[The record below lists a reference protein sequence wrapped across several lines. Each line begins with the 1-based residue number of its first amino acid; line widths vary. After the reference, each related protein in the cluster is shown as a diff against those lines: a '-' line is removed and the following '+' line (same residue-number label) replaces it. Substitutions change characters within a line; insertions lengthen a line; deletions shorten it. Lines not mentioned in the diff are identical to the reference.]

1 MHLNNLFHVRK
12 NIVSDDFCNDI
23 IKTGESK
30 IFENARVESN
40 NNMARSS
47 KISWIND
54 IKYSSPLSQ
63 FIQSANIESDWNFS
77 LKEFEELQY
86 TIYNKGDHYNWHHD
100 CHHKPYKNGMIRK
113 LSFTLCLNNEFEGG
127 DFNIWDGDPR
137 QKEQILK
144 ENSEK
149 TNTKTIKL
157 KKGEMLVFPSHL
169 WHKVDKVTKG
179 TRKVLVGWVVGN
191 QWK

>member
-40 NNMARSS
+40 DNMARSS
-47 KISWIND
+47 KVSWIND
-54 IKYSSPLSQ
+54 KKFQTPLSQ

-77 LKEFEELQY
+77 LKEFEDLQY
-86 TIYNKGDHYNWHHD
+86 TIYNVGGHYNWHHD
-100 CHHKPYKNGMIRK
+100 CHHKPYENGMIRK
-113 LSFTLCLNNEFEGG
+113 LSFTLCLNDEFEGG
-127 DFNIWDGDPR
+127 DFNIWEAHPR
-137 QKEQILK
+137 EQKII
-144 ENSEK
+144 
-149 TNTKTIKL
+149 TKTIKL

-179 TRKVLVGWVVGN
+179 TRKVLVGWVVGP